1 MMDNMRIGDQER
13 ERAAALLAEHF
24 ASGRLSHSEYS
35 ERFDAVWTARTGG
48 DLKTLF
54 HDLPAAGRHPDGVSA
69 STVRMTSRRRHGF
82 RLPGVLWLVLVV
94 LLVVLAVKTA
104 IALLFAFVPLLLLVL
119 VGLIAFKIGRGKRRR
134 LRQRRSDWLD
144 RL

>member
-1 MMDNMRIGDQER
+1 MDNMRIGDEDR
-13 ERAAALLAEHF
+13 ERAATVLAEHF
-24 ASGRLSHSEYS
+24 ASGRLSHTEYA
-35 ERFDAVWTARTGG
+35 ERFDAVWTARTMG

-54 HDLPAAGRHPDGVSA
+54 HDLPAGTRSAEGVAGRGVRRS
-69 STVRMTSRRRHGF
+69 SRRRHGL
-82 RLPGVLWLVLVV
+82 RLPGVLWVVLAV

-119 VGLIAFKIGRGKRRR
+119 VGVIAFKIGRGKRRR
-134 LRQRRSDWLD
+134 QRRVEWYD